1 LIAQG
6 FVRKR
11 RPAEGRSPMVQV
23 TDKFYQHFEI
33 DQLPKLRPKAAAP
46 AQPEEEG
53 AVESQIGG
61 ET

>member
-1 LIAQG
+1 
-6 FVRKR
+6 
-11 RPAEGRSPMVQV
+11 MVQV